1 VKSLLRFNLD
11 SKIVLVAL
19 LYYLSAR
26 LGYFLLFD
34 DSNFLTAWPPS
45 GVGFAMV
52 LIFGRSTWPGIT
64 IGALLSNILAYWTVA
79 EVDTNHLIFISLMV
93 AAGSTAEALLGNY
106 LIKKWIDGK
115 DLFLRTTNTFR
126 FLFVTMLMATLG
138 AGIGTGALAANGIV
152 PAHALG
158 LHLISW
164 WVGNV
169 VGILLF
175 TPLILSFR
183 RVFTYAFTTQRIIEI
198 LVFMLLITGL
208 VLLLQVGELNQT
220 LQKAFPLLC
229 FPFLLWLAFRFNL
242 TISMAAALTASL
254 VAIHAT
260 TRGMGPF
267 VLADSYNSMFLL
279 QIFIGVI
286 SISTL
291 ILSATVKERNI
302 TQQKLEAFN
311 ETLEGKVQERT
322 KKLKEEVQTRKKA
335 EETLQTTNEQ
345 LRKTNTELDNFVYR
359 VSHDLRAPIA
369 SVLGLINL
377 AKMDHEIQMK
387 DQYLDMIHKSALQQD
402 HFIRDILDQSR
413 NSRLELLKEEVYFE
427 PLIAETINQ
436 LKFINPNQ
444 PLQTDVIVS
453 QSEPFVCDSWRLKV
467 ILNNL
472 ISNSIRYRN
481 GKDPFIRVSVEVEGE
496 TAKVHVEDNGK
507 GIGPDHLE
515 HVFKMFYRAT
525 DDNAGSGLGL
535 YIVKEAIDKLQG
547 KIHIESEEGKGT
559 KVSLE
564 IPEVG

>member
-1 VKSLLRFNLD
+1 
-11 SKIVLVAL
+11 LVAL

-64 IGALLSNILAYWTVA
+64 IGALLSNILAYWSVA
-79 EVDTNHLIFISLMV
+79 EIDTNTLIFISLTV
-93 AAGSTAEALLGNY
+93 AAGSTVEALLGNY
-106 LIKKWIDGK
+106 LIKKWIDGR
-115 DLFLRTTNTFR
+115 DLFLRARNTFR
-126 FLFVTMLMATLG
+126 FLFVTMLMAAIG
-138 AGIGTGALAANGIV
+138 AGIGTSALAVNGLV
-152 PAHALG
+152 PHESLA

-175 TPLILSFR
+175 TPFILSFR
-183 RVFTYAFTTQRIIEI
+183 RVFTYEITTQKIVEI
-198 LVFMLLITGL
+198 LVFILLITGL
-208 VLLLQVGELNQT
+208 VLLLQVDDLNQT
-220 LQKAFPLLC
+220 LQYSLPLLC

-242 TISMAAALTASL
+242 TISMAAALAASL
-254 VAIHAT
+254 VAIHVT
-260 TRGMGPF
+260 TRGLGPF
-267 VLADSYNSMFLL
+267 VLSDSYNSMFLL

-302 TQQKLEAFN
+302 SQQQLEAFN

-322 KKLKEEVQTRKKA
+322 KKLNEEVQTRKKA
-335 EETLQTTNEQ
+335 EESLKTTNEQ

-377 AKMDHEIQMK
+377 AKMDKEVQMK

-413 NSRLELLKEEVYFE
+413 NSRLELQKEEVYFE

-444 PLQTDVIVS
+444 PLETEILVQQT
-453 QSEPFVCDSWRLKV
+453 QPFICDSWRLKV

-481 GKDPFIRVSVEVEGE
+481 GKDPFIRVSVEVKDEM
-496 TAKVHVEDNGK
+496 ANLHVEDNGK
-507 GIGPDHLE
+507 GIGQEHLE

-535 YIVKEAIDKLQG
+535 YIVKEAVDKLKG
-547 KIHIESEEGKGT
+547 LIHIESQEGKGT
-559 KVSLE
+559 KISLD
-564 IPEVG
+564 IPQVG

>member
-1 VKSLLRFNLD
+1 
-11 SKIVLVAL
+11 LVAL

-64 IGALLSNILAYWTVA
+64 IGALLSNILAYWSVA
-79 EVDTNHLIFISLMV
+79 EIDTNTLIFISLTV

-106 LIKKWIDGK
+106 LIKKWIDGR
-115 DLFLRTTNTFR
+115 DLFLRARNTFR
-126 FLFVTMLMATLG
+126 FLFVTMLMAAIG
-138 AGIGTGALAANGIV
+138 AGIGTSALAVNGLV
-152 PAHALG
+152 PHESLA

-175 TPLILSFR
+175 TPFILSFR
-183 RVFTYAFTTQRIIEI
+183 RVFTYEITTQKIVEI
-198 LVFMLLITGL
+198 LVFILLITGL
-208 VLLLQVGELNQT
+208 VLLLQVDDLNQT
-220 LQKAFPLLC
+220 LQYSLPLLC

-242 TISMAAALTASL
+242 TISMAAALAASL
-254 VAIHAT
+254 VAIHVT
-260 TRGMGPF
+260 TRGLGPF
-267 VLADSYNSMFLL
+267 VLSDSYNSMFLL

-302 TQQKLEAFN
+302 SQQQLEAFN

-322 KKLKEEVQTRKKA
+322 KKLNEEVQTRKKA
-335 EETLQTTNEQ
+335 EESLKTTNEQ

-377 AKMDHEIQMK
+377 AKMDKEVQMK

-413 NSRLELLKEEVYFE
+413 NSRLELQKEEVYFE

-444 PLQTDVIVS
+444 PLETEILVQQT
-453 QSEPFVCDSWRLKV
+453 QPFICDSWRLKV

-481 GKDPFIRVSVEVEGE
+481 GKDPFIRVSVEVKDEM
-496 TAKVHVEDNGK
+496 ANLHVEDNGK
-507 GIGPDHLE
+507 GIGQEHLE

-535 YIVKEAIDKLQG
+535 YIVKEAVDKLKG
-547 KIHIESEEGKGT
+547 LIHIESQEGKGT
-559 KVSLE
+559 KISLD
-564 IPEVG
+564 IPQVG